1 MRQKVESKKE
11 RKTEARKRTAGRESG
26 REKGK
31 SWLMGCV
38 REGKSSSGRKF
49 KKLEKVLERLYI

>member
-11 RKTEARKRTAGRESG
+11 RKTEARKQKAGRESG

-38 REGKSSSGRKF
+38 EGKSSSERKF